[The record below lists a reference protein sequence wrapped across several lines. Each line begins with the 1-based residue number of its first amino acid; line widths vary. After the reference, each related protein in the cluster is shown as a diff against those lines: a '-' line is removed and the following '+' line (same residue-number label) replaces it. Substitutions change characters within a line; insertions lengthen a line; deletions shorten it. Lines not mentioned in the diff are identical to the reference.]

1 MSWRFAGEE
10 SWESSSGVR
19 ERTWDSHAVVLAGDV
34 PRAQVSREG
43 SPKDLQ
49 QMEFAQHISST
60 RGPEG

>member
-19 ERTWDSHAVVLAGDV
+19 ERTWDSHAMVPAGDG
-34 PRAQVSREG
+34 PHAHASWES

-49 QMEFAQHISST
+49 LMEFAQHSSST
-60 RGPEG
+60 FGPEG